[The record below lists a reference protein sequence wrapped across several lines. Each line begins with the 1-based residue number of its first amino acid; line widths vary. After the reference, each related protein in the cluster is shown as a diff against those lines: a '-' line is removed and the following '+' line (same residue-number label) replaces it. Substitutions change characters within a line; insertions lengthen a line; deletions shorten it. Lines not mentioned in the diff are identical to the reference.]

1 MTAVRRLTAL
11 AAAVAVVAC
20 GAGSGDR
27 TELTVLAAASLTEA
41 FTELEHAYE
50 AEHPGV
56 DVSLTFD
63 SSATLAEQVVAG
75 ARADVLATAD
85 RRTMTRVVHADL
97 ADGRPEVFTT
107 NTLVIITPQ
116 DDPGD
121 VDAVSD
127 LESAD
132 LTWSMCDPAAP
143 CGAAAQRLLDVSDVR
158 AQPDSLEEDVKAVLT
173 RVRLGEVDTGIVY
186 RSDARAAQDDVRTVD
201 IPAADR
207 VVNRYPITVVTGSEE
222 SGAAHDWVDLV
233 MSPDGQ
239 KMLVSKGFGTP

>member
-11 AAAVAVVAC
+11 AAAVVVGGC
-20 GAGSGDR
+20 GTSGGDR

-41 FTELEHAYE
+41 FTELERAYE

-85 RRTMTRVVHADL
+85 RRTMTRVVQAGL

-107 NTLVIITPQ
+107 NTLVVITPP

-127 LESAD
+127 LESPD

-143 CGAAAQRLLDVSDVR
+143 CGAAAERLLDLSDVR
-158 AQPDSLEEDVKAVLT
+158 AQPDSLEEDVKGVLT
-173 RVRLGEVDTGIVY
+173 RVRLGEVDAGIVY
-186 RSDARAAQDDVRTVD
+186 RSDAMVSQEDVRTVD
-201 IPAADR
+201 VPAADR
-207 VVNRYPITVVTGSEE
+207 VVNRYPITVVSDSEE
-222 SGAAHDWVDLV
+222 SRTAHDWINLA
-233 MSPDGQ
+233 MSPEGRNV
-239 KMLVSKGFGTP
+239 LASKGFGTP